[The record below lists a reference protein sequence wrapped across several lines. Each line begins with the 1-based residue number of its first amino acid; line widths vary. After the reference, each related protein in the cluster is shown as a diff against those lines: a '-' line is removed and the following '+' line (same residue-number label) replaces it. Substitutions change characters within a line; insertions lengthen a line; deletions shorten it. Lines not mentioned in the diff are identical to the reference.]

1 MATGLGAMLALQL
14 LKTRERRES
23 EGGSS
28 FSESSASSHRPPA
41 VEAFSSMQMG
51 FQRLFW
57 KEAVGKRDVSSI
69 YRCILGRESGFSVLE
84 LRFSMGSR
92 IHVPSEALKMWWMP
106 PLSTTGRPAQV
117 KTGGLRLQ
125 QSYNHIGRRSSS
137 ALRRWDLGFS
147 LASKCRDG
155 L

>member
-1 MATGLGAMLALQL
+1 MLALQL

-69 YRCILGRESGFSVLE
+69 YRLHLWPRKWLFSARAEIFNGISDPYAFRGPEDVVDAAFVYDRQASTGENRWFEAPTE
-84 LRFSMGSR
+84 L
-92 IHVPSEALKMWWMP
+92 
-106 PLSTTGRPAQV
+106 
-117 KTGGLRLQ
+117 
-125 QSYNHIGRRSSS
+125 
-137 ALRRWDLGFS
+137 
-147 LASKCRDG
+147 
-155 L
+155 